1 MTHSVAS
8 SFSPGPVF
16 LKCIPLSQLLE
27 ETSWKSSHY
36 TAVIESWDCF
46 WLKFS
51 NYFSSRESDDFRNTL
66 FFFIHLPMIF
76 QLNKNFKQVRG
87 LIKLENEFPRVGIS
101 VFAGDLL
108 QYLNSNFFFLYL
120 IPRFSLLSLTLD
132 LSLDTTDNGLASS
145 SLLSL
150 QVYMEKIPLRFLFSK
165 LNNPALQPSLCS
177 SLAPWSSASL

>member
-108 QYLNSNFFFLYL
+108 QYLNSNFFFIFNPPFQFAFTHSWL
-120 IPRFSLLSLTLD
+120 IPGHHWQWFGFIFFTLLAGIHGEDPPEISLLQ
-132 LSLDTTDNGLASS
+132 AEQSS
-145 SLLSL
+145 SPTLS
-150 QVYMEKIPLRFLFSK
+150 M
-165 LNNPALQPSLCS
+165 
-177 SLAPWSSASL
+177 

>member
-1 MTHSVAS
+1 MMRYFYQVPIIILLLFFFFFCNCLLCIFSSSGSSEEAPIFMTHSVAS

-27 ETSWKSSHY
+27 ETAWKSSHY

-108 QYLNSNFFFLYL
+108 QYLNSNFFFY
-120 IPRFSLLSLTLD
+120 I
-132 LSLDTTDNGLASS
+132 
-145 SLLSL
+145 
-150 QVYMEKIPLRFLFSK
+150 
-165 LNNPALQPSLCS
+165 
-177 SLAPWSSASL
+177 